1 MSEKPIIIT
10 LELCKACGICYRL
23 CPTGAIAGNEKG
35 EVVLQHP
42 EKCIKCGMC
51 EDHCPDFAISVWR
64 DEDGK

>member
-1 MSEKPIIIT
+1 MSERPIIIT

-23 CPTGAIAGNEKG
+23 CPTGAIVSNEKG

-51 EDHCPDFAISVWR
+51 EDHCPDYAIMVRR
-64 DEDGK
+64 DNNGK